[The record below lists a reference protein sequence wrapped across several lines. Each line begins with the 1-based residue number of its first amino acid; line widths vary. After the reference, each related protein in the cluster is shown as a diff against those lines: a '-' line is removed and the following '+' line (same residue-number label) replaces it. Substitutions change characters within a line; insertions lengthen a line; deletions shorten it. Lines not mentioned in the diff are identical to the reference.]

1 MSLRSALAGATTT
14 AVVVAALG
22 NPAAVD
28 AARDADQQQ
37 LVATVVGF
45 ANWDVAD
52 APGDVVGLVALRLG
66 VLIVLAGL
74 LCALVGRSRSR
85 GAAFLGAW
93 GAVGVAAA
101 VGAAASYIYQ
111 VPVVLDGSAPAPTY
125 GDGLVQGVNAG
136 AAFALWT
143 GWIVGL
149 VVALFTRPQ
158 AFVFAP
164 EEPFARTAVVR
175 TAQPGARH
183 IAEPPP
189 PWWAPTHAAD
199 AGVRPGP
206 TAFPPGGLG
215 APVVAGAGEPITP
228 APAPAPSAS
237 PGSPGSSGSP
247 DASHEMT
254 TVSGDPH
261 PSDPDATHPVGL
273 PPDAPAGDES
283 ESAEPH
289 EPGGP
294 VTRDAD
300 PDATITMDPAPEES
314 DHTAEMPRRPDA

>member
-22 NPAAVD
+22 NPAVVD

-37 LVATVVGF
+37 LAGTVVGF

-52 APGDVVGLVALRLG
+52 APGETVGLVAVRLG
-66 VLIVLAGL
+66 VLVVVAGL

-101 VGAAASYIYQ
+101 VAGAASYLYQ
-111 VPVVLDGSAPAPTY
+111 VPVVLDGNAPAPTY
-125 GDGLVQGVNAG
+125 GDGLVQAVNAG
-136 AAFALWT
+136 AAFGLWT

-149 VVALFTRPQ
+149 VVALVTRP
-158 AFVFAP
+158 ATAVVLAP
-164 EEPFARTAVVR
+164 EEPFAATPAAV
-175 TAQPGARH
+175 PGGPR

-189 PWWAPTHAAD
+189 PWWAPTRATD

-215 APVVAGAGEPITP
+215 TPVVAGAGEPITP
-228 APAPAPSAS
+228 VPGPRPAP
-237 PGSPGSSGSP
+237 P

-273 PPDAPAGDES
+273 PPDAPAADDEPNS
-283 ESAEPH
+283 
-289 EPGGP
+289 GP
-294 VTRDAD
+294 AAD
-300 PDATITMDPAPEES
+300 PDATTTMEPDPGAP
-314 DHTAEMPRRPDA
+314 DHTAEMPRRPEP

>member
-37 LVATVVGF
+37 LVATVVGY

-111 VPVVLDGSAPAPTY
+111 VPVVLNGSAPAPTY

-158 AFVFAP
+158 ALVLAP

-175 TAQPGARH
+175 SAQPGAPH

-228 APAPAPSAS
+228 TPAPAPSAS
-237 PGSPGSSGSP
+237 PGSP

-273 PPDAPAGDES
+273 PPDAPAGDD
-283 ESAEPH
+283 
-289 EPGGP
+289 EPGAP
-294 VTRDAD
+294 ADPDAD
-300 PDATITMDPAPEES
+300 PDATAMMEPDPEAS
-314 DHTAEMPRRPDA
+314 DHTAEMPRRPEP

>member
-14 AVVVAALG
+14 AVAAAALG

-37 LVATVVGF
+37 LAATVVGF
-45 ANWDVAD
+45 ASWDVAD
-52 APGDVVGLVALRLG
+52 APGEIVGQVALRLG

-93 GAVGVAAA
+93 GSVGVAAA
-101 VGAAASYIYQ
+101 VAGAASYVYQ
-111 VPVVLDGSAPAPTY
+111 VPVVLDGNAPAPTY
-125 GDGLVQGVNAG
+125 GDGLVQAVNAG
-136 AAFALWT
+136 AAFGLWT
-143 GWIVGL
+143 GWFVGL
-149 VVALFTRPQ
+149 VVAVVTRP
-158 AFVFAP
+158 ASAVVLAP
-164 EEPFARTAVVR
+164 EEPYAPPVP
-175 TAQPGARH
+175 PGPAPAPH

-215 APVVAGAGEPITP
+215 APVVAGAGEPI
-228 APAPAPSAS
+228 APAPAPP
-237 PGSPGSSGSP
+237 PGPP

-261 PSDPDATHPVGL
+261 PSDPDATRPVGL
-273 PPDAPAGDES
+273 PPDASAGD
-283 ESAEPH
+283 APAPPARH
-289 EPGGP
+289 
-294 VTRDAD
+294 AD
-300 PDATITMDPAPEES
+300 PDATTTMDPDPGTT
-314 DHTAEMPRRPDA
+314 DHTAEMPRRQEP

>member
-1 MSLRSALAGATTT
+1 MSLRSALAGASTT

-37 LVATVVGF
+37 LAATVVGF

-66 VLIVLAGL
+66 VVIVLAGL

-101 VGAAASYIYQ
+101 VAGAASYVYQ
-111 VPVVLDGSAPAPTY
+111 VPVVLDGNAPAPTY
-125 GDGLVQGVNAG
+125 GDGLVQAVNAG

-143 GWIVGL
+143 GWIVGV
-149 VVALFTRPQ
+149 VVALVTRP
-158 AFVFAP
+158 ASAVILAP
-164 EEPFARTAVVR
+164 EDPYPRTAVAD
-175 TAQPGARH
+175 TGQPGGPH

-215 APVVAGAGEPITP
+215 APVVAGAGEPIAPTP
-228 APAPAPSAS
+228 APPAAPPN
-237 PGSPGSSGSP
+237 
-247 DASHEMT
+247 ASHEMT

-273 PPDAPAGDES
+273 PPDASAGDDEP
-283 ESAEPH
+283 SAPAV
-289 EPGGP
+289 PA
-294 VTRDAD
+294 AD
-300 PDATITMDPAPEES
+300 PDATTTMDPAPEAS
-314 DHTAEMPRRPDA
+314 DHTAEMPRRPDG